1 MSLLH
6 GTEEVRALH
15 ASTCYGME
23 RYRNGALDETE
34 SRSRQ
39 SSFNIRTWPDKSS
52 VMQNCCNVSCSA
64 QAAGNNRIAVQ
75 MAGFTGTMDGFPN
88 YCSGPGPLVPVI
100 NGHIR
105 QRAKIFRTGMYLKP
119 SFEIHPGPE

>member
-52 VMQNCCNVSCSA
+52 VMQNC
-64 QAAGNNRIAVQ
+64 
-75 MAGFTGTMDGFPN
+75 
-88 YCSGPGPLVPVI
+88 
-100 NGHIR
+100 
-105 QRAKIFRTGMYLKP
+105 
-119 SFEIHPGPE
+119 

>member
-64 QAAGNNRIAVQ
+64 QAAGNNRS
-75 MAGFTGTMDGFPN
+75 FTLPSKEVLGTM
-88 YCSGPGPLVPVI
+88 SAAEI
-100 NGHIR
+100 NAIR
-105 QRAKIFRTGMYLKP
+105 VTPWIMIGLANVVKP
-119 SFEIHPGPE
+119 HLY

>member
-75 MAGFTGTMDGFPN
+75 MAGFTGTMGLADVKSVDWMVFQTTVLDQAHSCPLYMAISGN
-88 YCSGPGPLVPVI
+88 GLKYSGPGCI
-100 NGHIR
+100 
-105 QRAKIFRTGMYLKP
+105 
-119 SFEIHPGPE
+119 

>member
-64 QAAGNNRIAVQ
+64 QAAG
-75 MAGFTGTMDGFPN
+75 FTGTMGLADVKSVDWMVFQTTVLDQAHS
-88 YCSGPGPLVPVI
+88 CPL
-100 NGHIR
+100 
-105 QRAKIFRTGMYLKP
+105 
-119 SFEIHPGPE
+119 